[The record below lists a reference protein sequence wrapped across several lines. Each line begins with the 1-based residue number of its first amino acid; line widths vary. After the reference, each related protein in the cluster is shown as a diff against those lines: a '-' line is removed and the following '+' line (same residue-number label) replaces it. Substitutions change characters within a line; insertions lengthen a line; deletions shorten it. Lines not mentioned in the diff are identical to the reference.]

1 MSNNYEDIANGLAQS
16 YTDQLTEAEKA
27 TTKITASY
35 NPKTNN
41 YEVIFS
47 GDGGQ
52 VTLKYDATD
61 VDSYS
66 KAVVTFPGTNGG
78 GTLNAVFQKIDSAS
92 KEAPSHVSNL
102 TSPTDV
108 VIDIK
113 TGKEIIDK
121 TYVYYPGMNNAID
134 NDIIRPCVSIT
145 AKTSSDTAVELAE
158 TALRTFSSVN
168 TDNTPF
174 ENIVT
179 VSQSAGTH
187 GAQRFITNIAN
198 DENYSGTQIIAEL
211 HDDKGSYTDLPKDTA
226 FLEASTKENVTVIAF
241 PSKTW
246 GGQTT
251 GDRFR
256 LSFPNITKA
265 NTNGGRILIAKLDY
279 NYYRENGG
287 LDGIRN
293 YDGESHMT
301 TVYLAI
307 NHGEVNSNLEGKI
320 FSDDLHYVLTL
331 PVNENG
337 VNVEY
342 LINPETIE
350 ILENSDLSPE
360 EKSLYYNMKTKYNFV
375 NDSQISVEYQN
386 IIGQIENIV
395 NNIAD
400 NFEMVHINT
409 SDSLQNKRL
418 KGMFEKSST
427 FVNSSNLL
435 DYRIK
440 ERLYAAGL
448 NVSNIAQTE
457 ATLAKLAEEML
468 STLCQE
474 KLFGTTSEE
483 TDAFALTELGRNNT
497 LICAPG
503 DEIVN
508 YSPSQIGNFSTSDL
522 EALKNSGLF
531 EYLSKE
537 IDFSAKLTND
547 LTAIQP
553 SGAVTGDSW
562 GGFFSELMSLASCST
577 KRGECASHLL
587 NVYQDVYDKLSNFF
601 ASRGYSE
608 LKCSTY
614 PTVIANIRTLR
625 AQKAYWEAKAKEVV
639 YSEECDDEGNC
650 TTVETHPYAAQ
661 AAAALAMIEP
671 ALDAALQLKADMEEF
686 TLLMNDCNREIAEAE
701 AYVQTTY
708 SEIVATLGD
717 LVNV

>member
-27 TTKITASY
+27 TTTITASY

-61 VDSYS
+61 VESYS
-66 KAVVTFPGTNGG
+66 KAVVTFPGTGGG
-78 GTLNAVFQKIDSAS
+78 GTTNAFMQVSNSAS
-92 KEAPSHVSNL
+92 NSSGKTNL
-102 TSPTDV
+102 TGPTLNDN
-108 VIDIK
+108 
-113 TGKEIIDK
+113 GLS
-121 TYVYYPGMNNAID
+121 VYYPGMNDAID

-187 GAQRFITNIAN
+187 GAQRFITTIAN

-211 HDDKGSYTDLPKDTA
+211 HDDAGRYIGLPKDTA
-226 FLEASTKENVTVIAF
+226 FLEASTKDNVTVIAF
-241 PSKTW
+241 PARTW
-246 GGQTT
+246 DGSGN
-251 GDRFR
+251 RFS
-256 LSFPNITKA
+256 LSLPNITQA

-287 LDGIRN
+287 LDGVRN

-342 LINPETIE
+342 LINSETIE

-483 TDAFALTELGRNNT
+483 TNAFALTELGRNNT